1 MPRRIALA
9 ISLALPVLFLG
20 SACHSSGYARA
31 GKAADKTEDYRD
43 DLMRLREQ
51 VASASEALQALG
63 ENPGDSPRSN
73 QGTFQT
79 FERELANL
87 EDTAS
92 RAREDYGRMQERAQ
106 LFFGTWTE
114 DAARV
119 TDADLKKSSEERRSA
134 LQANFARLEQGQVEV
149 EEAVA
154 KHVQSLTD
162 LRLYLE
168 TDLTATGIAMAAPTL
183 ARVFQE
189 GETLRQR
196 LESQIRAADQAQASL
211 EPLEDLAPAYTVT
224 GS

>member
-9 ISLALPVLFLG
+9 LPLALPLLFLG
-20 SACHSSGYARA
+20 SACQSSGYARA
-31 GKAADKTEDYRD
+31 GKAADKAEDYRD

-51 VASASEALQALG
+51 VASASEALRALG

-92 RAREDYGRMQERAQ
+92 RAREDYGRMQDRAQ
-106 LFFGTWTE
+106 LFFGTWNE

-119 TDADLKKSSEERRSA
+119 TDADLKKSSEVRRSA

-183 ARVFQE
+183 ARVVEE
-189 GETLRQR
+189 GEVLRQR
-196 LESQIRAADQAQASL
+196 LESQIRAADEAQASL
-211 EPLEDLAPAYTVT
+211 EPLEDLAQPYTVT
-224 GS
+224 GT